1 MRRFPVSLPL
11 ALLAAAL
18 AACSLSVGEL
28 NPSPNVLLVKSP
40 HTFGLR
46 FGPEVPESFSLH
58 RDDSGPSIAVS
69 RWHETLSHAFQN
81 GPASFFAPAPGAG
94 PSELTLVIVHT
105 EPTMVSTPLGGSE
118 IALRYQAELLDAHG
132 QPVKTWADTVHHPVV
147 VRSIYKLTDSIT
159 ESVTS
164 TVATMFEEIAKGLPQ
179 PG

>member
-1 MRRFPVSLPL
+1 MIIAQISDTHI
-11 ALLAAAL
+11 ALDTADA
-18 AACSLSVGEL
+18 
-28 NPSPNVLLVKSP
+28 NQ
-40 HTFGLR
+40 R
-46 FGPEVPESFSLH
+46 I
-58 RDDSGPSIAVS
+58 RDFERTIADIN
-69 RWHETLSHAFQN
+69 TLD
-81 GPASFFAPAPGAG
+81 PAPD
-94 PSELTLVIVHT
+94 VIVHT

-132 QPVKTWADTVHHPVV
+132 QPVKTWADTVHPPVV